1 MKLRQTIGSPGYP
14 MPDAELRAFV
24 EKNVDRRW
32 YPEGVGRQYLSIIAS
47 GDRVEMLKTVKVPTL
62 VMHGEDDPLLPV
74 DCGRDVARLVPGA
87 QIETYPGW
95 GHDLFR
101 TAADAQTVAS
111 IVIATGLL
119 QRPRPCRMQSSMK
132 FGIFYEHQLPR
143 PWGPKSEYQLLQD
156 SLTQIELADRL
167 GYDYAWEVE
176 HHFLEEYSHSSAP
189 EVFLGAASQ
198 RTKRIRLGHG
208 VVQLTTNQ
216 PHRVAERVA
225 TLDLLSGGRVDL
237 GMGEAAGPA
246 ELHPFNIRVRDKR
259 ERWEEAVK
267 AIVPMFTKE
276 SWEFHGQYYDFEARN
291 VIPKPLQKP
300 HPPLWVACSNIQ
312 TIGKAGEWG
321 MGALGFTFVTPE
333 AARAWVHKYYNN
345 LLNNSQKL
353 TDYPSNPNVAMVSGF
368 MCAADRR
375 GGRGQGRRLDLLHLR
390 ALLLRPQGRRCAGH
404 VRSLEGV
411 PELEGR
417 AGGEE
422 GAGVG
427 PDRLARDD
435 PQEAAPVPGK
445 AGSTR

>member
-1 MKLRQTIGSPGYP
+1 
-14 MPDAELRAFV
+14 
-24 EKNVDRRW
+24 
-32 YPEGVGRQYLSIIAS
+32 
-47 GDRVEMLKTVKVPTL
+47 
-62 VMHGEDDPLLPV
+62 
-74 DCGRDVARLVPGA
+74 
-87 QIETYPGW
+87 
-95 GHDLFR
+95 
-101 TAADAQTVAS
+101 
-111 IVIATGLL
+111 
-119 QRPRPCRMQSSMK
+119 MK

-143 PWGPKSEYQLLQD
+143 PWGPRSEYQLLQD

-216 PHRVAERVA
+216 PHRVAERIS

-267 AIVPMFTKE
+267 AIVPMFTRE
-276 SWEFHGQYYDFEARN
+276 SWEFHGQYYDFPARN
-291 VIPKPLQKP
+291 VIPKPYQKP

-321 MGALGFTFVTPE
+321 MGAQGFTFVTPE

-345 LLNNSQKL
+345 LLNNPAKL
-353 TDYPSNPNVAMVSGF
+353 ADYPSNPNVAMVSGF
-368 MCAADRR
+368 MCAPTDAEAEAKAAGWTFFIFALSPQRR
-375 GGRGQGRRLDLLHLR
+375 RR
-390 ALLLRPQGRRCAGH
+390 AGH
-404 VRSLEGV
+404 VGSLEGI

-417 AGGEE
+417 TRGTQ
-422 GAGVG
+422 GARLW
-427 PDRLARDD
+427 PDRLARDH
-435 PQEAAPVPGK
+435 PQEAAAVPAEPRRPGDPAEPGRQDQPSGHLRFPGTLCQGGHARVPCRRGRACRVEAQGAGARDRARGPRRPEVRHLQPPERAHRSPHAGAAEAEDGGEGSALEASVLSAAEDPV
-445 AGSTR
+445 R

>member
-1 MKLRQTIGSPGYP
+1 
-14 MPDAELRAFV
+14 
-24 EKNVDRRW
+24 
-32 YPEGVGRQYLSIIAS
+32 
-47 GDRVEMLKTVKVPTL
+47 
-62 VMHGEDDPLLPV
+62 
-74 DCGRDVARLVPGA
+74 
-87 QIETYPGW
+87 
-95 GHDLFR
+95 
-101 TAADAQTVAS
+101 
-111 IVIATGLL
+111 
-119 QRPRPCRMQSSMK
+119 MK

-143 PWGPKSEYQLLQD
+143 PWGPRSEYQLLQD

-246 ELHPFNIRVRDKR
+246 ELHPFKIRVRDKR
-259 ERWEEAVK
+259 ERWQEAVK

-276 SWEFHGQYYDFEARN
+276 NWEFHGEYYDFEARN
-291 VIPKPLQKP
+291 VIPKPYQKP

-345 LLNNSQKL
+345 LLNNPAKL
-353 TDYPSNPNVAMVSGF
+353 TDYPTNPNVAMVSGF
-368 MCAADRR
+368 MCAATDEEAEAKAAGWTFFIFALSYYGRKGVDAPGTSDLWKEYQSWKGGPEERKALDCGLIGSPETIRR
-375 GGRGQGRRLDLLHLR
+375 KLRLFQQSRVDQVILLN
-390 ALLLRPQGRRCAGH
+390 QAGKTSH
-404 VRSLEGV
+404 QDICDSLKLFAEEV
-411 PELEGR
+411 MPEFHAAESEHAEWKR
-417 AGGEE
+417 K
-422 GAGVG
+422 V
-427 PDRLARDD
+427 LAREIVLEDLD
-435 PQEAAPVPGK
+435 VQKYDIYSHQNEHIVRLTPEQLKQKMAEKEALAK
-445 AGSTR
+445 QAS